1 MRAKKYIAYIT
12 ILTVIITAVCGCRSD
27 GKDLSSGD
35 AGLSASGIFSTDDV
49 VYADSD
55 GDSRYAIVRP
65 DNASADVTGAATAVF
80 SAMKNSLGLRSKNIL
95 DSVSDGS
102 DAYEILMVRQTDPKA
117 QPQGIILSK
126 ISLPGQVS
134 SSSAPLATKY
144 A

>member
-1 MRAKKYIAYIT
+1 M
-12 ILTVIITAVCGCRSD
+12 TVIITAVCGCRSD

-35 AGLSASGIFSTDDV
+35 AGSSASGIFSTDDV

-65 DNASADVTGAATAVF
+65 DNASADVTVAATAVF

-102 DAYEILMVRQTDPKA
+102 DAYEILIGETNRPESTAARD
-117 QPQGIILSK
+117 
-126 ISLPGQVS
+126 
-134 SSSAPLATKY
+134 
-144 A
+144 